1 MSCTASCAPPV
12 FVPGATVVRRQ
23 WAQGDDDNEV
33 GEGRPGMSPKC
44 LLLSLLYLPHLV
56 EGRKHPFEG

>member
-12 FVPGATVVRRQ
+12 FVPGATVVRQ

-33 GEGRPGMSPKC
+33 GEGCPGTSPKC
-44 LLLSLLYLPHLV
+44 LLLSLLYLPQLV